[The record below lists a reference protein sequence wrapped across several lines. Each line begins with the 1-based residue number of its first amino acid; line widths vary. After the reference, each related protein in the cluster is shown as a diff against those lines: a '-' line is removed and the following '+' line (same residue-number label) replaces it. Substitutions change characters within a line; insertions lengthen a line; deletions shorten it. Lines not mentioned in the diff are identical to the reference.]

1 MNIKSIFLILSLFLL
16 QNCKKR
22 EIKTT
27 GTIVTTETSNIANAA
42 DKNLNVSFLLDLS
55 DRIDPVKYPNASM
68 PYYQRDLQYIK
79 IVEKA
84 FVDHIKQKKILQ
96 LNDQMQVFF
105 DPEPQ
110 NPEMNKLSQQL
121 KVKFDKNSSKEQIGN
136 VDKIFTEVP
145 PLLYKSAIQGK
156 KYEGADIWR
165 FFKNKVKD
173 YCIKDKHRNILVIIT
188 DGYLYH
194 KDSKFTEGNKS
205 SFLTPEFIRSKK
217 LTTSGYKELIS
228 KNKMGFIPATE
239 GLQNLEVLVLGIN
252 PSKNSPYEEDV
263 INQYWS
269 DWLTAMGVKKF
280 HIKNADL
287 PSNLDPVI
295 KKIIQNKN

>member
-1 MNIKSIFLILSLFLL
+1 MKFKFIFLILTISLL
-16 QNCKKR
+16 QNCGKESTPQKADNF
-22 EIKTT
+22 T
-27 GTIVTTETSNIANAA
+27 VSTENAVNTA

-55 DRIDPVKYPNASM
+55 DRIDPVKYPNTSM
-68 PYYQRDLQYIK
+68 PYYQRDLYYIK
-79 IVEKA
+79 SVEQA
-84 FVDHIKQKKILQ
+84 FVDHIKHKKILQ

-110 NPEMNKLSQQL
+110 NSQMNKLSQQL
-121 KVKFDKNSSKEQIGN
+121 RVKFDKNSTKDRIVG
-136 VDKIFTEVP
+136 VDKVFTEVP
-145 PLLYKSAIQGK
+145 PQIYQSAIHGK
-156 KYEGADIWR
+156 QYAGADIWR

-188 DGYLYH
+188 DGYMYH

-217 LTTSGYKELIS
+217 LTTSNYKEQIA
-228 KNKMGFIPATE
+228 KNKLGFIPATE

-263 INQYWS
+263 IHQYWA

-280 HIKNADL
+280 DIKNADL

-295 KKIIQNKN
+295 RKIIQK